1 MILALIVGI
10 FLGAGTATMVHNNEP
25 DRIFM
30 RDGKVYQVTEV
41 LEKEQIK
48 TKVTLQDQQQNLL
61 GDVLGCEYRS
71 NMRRLLQCLPQNS

>member
-48 TKVTLQDQQQNLL
+48 TKVTLQDQQ
-61 GDVLGCEYRS
+61 
-71 NMRRLLQCLPQNS
+71 